1 MEFTVKIP
9 YRHVSLRV
17 KVQKEDFTTDSVN
30 RNLELDRQ
38 NKIEALENNIEANRL
53 RYFLFK

>member
-9 YRHVSLRV
+9 YHHVSLRV
-17 KVQKEDFTTDSVN
+17 KVQKEDFTTASVN

>member
-9 YRHVSLRV
+9 YHHVSLRV

>member
-9 YRHVSLRV
+9 YHHVSLRV

-53 RYFLFK
+53 RYFFFR